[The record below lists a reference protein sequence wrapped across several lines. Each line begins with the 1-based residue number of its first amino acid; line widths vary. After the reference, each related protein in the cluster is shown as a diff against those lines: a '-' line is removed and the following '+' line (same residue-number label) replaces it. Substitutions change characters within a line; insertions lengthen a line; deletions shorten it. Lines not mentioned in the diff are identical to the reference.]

1 MNHYSKDQWILYKKN
16 EISQEEML
24 SMEEHLYLCDDC
36 MNIFLSLIDEEE
48 LKLAEDIISE
58 SFTENVIAKLDNL
71 SSINQRPK
79 VADKKGIKKKKMIE
93 NIFVYYVAAASV
105 ILVLTAGGVF
115 TRMTEIPLENIR
127 EDNFKTHEN
136 MGNLYAF
143 TEKITDNTNNF
154 INNFGTKTRGGE

>member
-1 MNHYSKDQWILYKKN
+1 
-16 EISQEEML
+16 
-24 SMEEHLYLCDDC
+24 
-36 MNIFLSLIDEEE
+36 
-48 LKLAEDIISE
+48 
-58 SFTENVIAKLDNL
+58 
-71 SSINQRPK
+71 
-79 VADKKGIKKKKMIE
+79 MIE

-115 TRMTEIPLENIR
+115 TRMTEIPLANIR

>member
-58 SFTENVIAKLDNL
+58 SFTENLIAKLDNL